1 MASSSTTLCTTCSR
15 KFSLELNSNHALAFL
30 TFIHSRI
37 PFYHAEEAT
46 WAIAPL
52 LGERYIQQK
61 TNFFGDLWTAFTNCK
76 YVEPGTGAQAGGLVW
91 SKNEVPKNK
100 AS

>member
-1 MASSSTTLCTTCSR
+1 MLISAFMHQWKLISSR
-15 KFSLELNSNHALAFL
+15 
-30 TFIHSRI
+30 RI

-61 TNFFGDLWTAFTNCK
+61 TNFFGDLWESFTNCK
-76 YVEPGTGAQAGGLVW
+76 YVEQGTGAHAGGLVW
-91 SKNEVPKNK
+91 SKTK
-100 AS
+100 A

>member
-1 MASSSTTLCTTCSR
+1 MLFHFWWSTQLTC
-15 KFSLELNSNHALAFL
+15 N
-30 TFIHSRI
+30 SRI

-61 TNFFGDLWTAFTNCK
+61 TNFFGDLWQSFTTCK
-76 YVEPGTGAQAGGLVW
+76 TVEPGTGVHAGGLVW
-91 SKNEVPKNK
+91 SK
-100 AS
+100 ATA